1 MDIKVREV
9 STEEKSSQEI
19 EQELLDK
26 HEEKT
31 QAETEQVESTEVKVE
46 DQPEQE
52 VEVKEVNDTD
62 QEEKPVEEVV
72 EEQPPQMETPT
83 ELDENEVLSY
93 IGKRYGKEINSID
106 ELVSTREES
115 EPLPEDVAAYLK
127 YKKETGRGFND
138 FAKLQRDYTDLSP
151 DALLREYYSITEEG
165 LDSED
170 IDMLMEDFVFD
181 EEVHEPTEI
190 KKIKLAKKKE
200 IAKAKRFLKQQQEQY
215 KQPLESRE
223 SSANA
228 NNEELVEYRQYLES
242 AKAQQEDANQK
253 REWFVKKSDEV
264 FSSEFKG
271 FKFTIGE
278 NDVVYSPG
286 SASELKKAQET
297 PLNFV
302 NKYLDSNGFIKDAEG
317 YHKALAIAM
326 NPDKFAQFF
335 YEQGKSQA
343 TDDVMRKTKNVN
355 MTERSAPEV
364 SVKSGFQVK
373 AVSQPSSKGLRI
385 KSIKKT

>member
-9 STEEKSSQEI
+9 TTEEKSSQEI

-31 QAETEQVESTEVKVE
+31 QSQTEQVETTEVKVE
-46 DQPEQE
+46 EQPEQE

-62 QEEKPVEEVV
+62 QEEKPVEQVV

-106 ELVSTREES
+106 ELISEREES

-170 IDMLMEDFVFD
+170 IDLLMEDFVFD
-181 EEVHEPTEI
+181 EEIHEPSEI

-223 SSANA
+223 SSATA
-228 NNEELVEYRQYLES
+228 NNDELIEYRQYLEA
-242 AKAQQEDANQK
+242 AKTQEEQANHK
-253 REWFVKKSDEV
+253 RQWFVKKSDEV
-264 FSSEFKG
+264 FNTEFKG
-271 FKFTIGE
+271 FKFKIGE
-278 NDVVYSPG
+278 DQVVYTPG

-302 NKYLDSNGFIKDAEG
+302 NKFLDSNGYLKDAEG
-317 YHKALAIAM
+317 YHRSLAIAM
-326 NPDKFAQFF
+326 NPEKFAQFF

-355 MTERSAPEV
+355 MSERSAPEV

>member
-1 MDIKVREV
+1 
-9 STEEKSSQEI
+9 
-19 EQELLDK
+19 LN
-26 HEEKT
+26 
-31 QAETEQVESTEVKVE
+31 E
-46 DQPEQE
+46 D
-52 VEVKEVNDTD
+52 
-62 QEEKPVEEVV
+62 
-72 EEQPPQMETPT
+72 
-83 ELDENEVLSY
+83 EVLSY

-106 ELVSTREES
+106 ELVSEREES

-138 FAKLQRDYTDLSP
+138 FAKLRRDYTDLSP

-170 IDMLMEDFVFD
+170 IDMLMEDFIYD
-181 EEVHEPTEI
+181 EEVHEPNEI

-223 SSANA
+223 SSATA
-228 NNEELVEYRQYLES
+228 NNEELIEYRQYLES
-242 AKAQQEDANQK
+242 AKAQQNDAVQK

-271 FKFTIGE
+271 FKFNIGE
-278 NDVVYSPG
+278 NEIVYSPG
-286 SASELKKAQET
+286 SASELRKAQET

-302 NKYLDSNGFIKDAEG
+302 NKYLDSSGFIKDAEG
-317 YHKALAIAM
+317 YHKSLAIAM
-326 NPDKFAQFF
+326 NPEKFAQFF

>member
-9 STEEKSSQEI
+9 TTEEKSSQEI

-31 QAETEQVESTEVKVE
+31 QSQTEQVETTEVKVE
-46 DQPEQE
+46 EQPEPE
-52 VEVKEVNDTD
+52 VEVKEVNDIE
-62 QEEKPVEEVV
+62 QEEKPVEQVV
-72 EEQPPQMETPT
+72 EEQPPQMENPP

-106 ELVSTREES
+106 ELVSEREES

-170 IDMLMEDFVFD
+170 IDLLMEDFVFD
-181 EEVHEPTEI
+181 EEIHEPTEI

-223 SSANA
+223 SSATA
-228 NNEELVEYRQYLES
+228 NNDELIEYRQYLET
-242 AKAQQEDANQK
+242 AKTQEEQANHK
-253 REWFVKKSDEV
+253 RQWFVKKSDEV
-264 FSSEFKG
+264 FNTEFKG
-271 FKFTIGE
+271 FKFKIGE
-278 NDVVYSPG
+278 DQVVYTPG

-302 NKYLDSNGFIKDAEG
+302 NKFLDSNGYLKDAEG
-317 YHKALAIAM
+317 YHRSLAIAM
-326 NPDKFAQFF
+326 NPEKFAQFF

-355 MTERSAPEV
+355 MSERSAPEV

>member
-9 STEEKSSQEI
+9 SAEEKSSQEI

-26 HEEKT
+26 HEEK
-31 QAETEQVESTEVKVE
+31 QQSETGQDNV
-46 DQPEQE
+46 
-52 VEVKEVNDTD
+52 
-62 QEEKPVEEVV
+62 EVV
-72 EEQPPQMETPT
+72 EEPSTEETAGEEKVEQQTSPEIEETPEVK

-106 ELVSTREES
+106 ELVSQREES
-115 EPLPEDVAAYLK
+115 EPLPNDVAAYLK
-127 YKKETGRGFND
+127 YKKETGRGFEDYARLQKDYSD
-138 FAKLQRDYTDLSP
+138 FSS
-151 DALLREYYSITEEG
+151 DALLREYYTITEEG
-165 LDSED
+165 LDPED
-170 IDMLMEDFVFD
+170 IDDMMDEFSIDEDI
-181 EEVHEPTEI
+181 HEPTEI

-200 IAKAKRFLKQQQEQY
+200 IAKAKKFLRQQQEQY

-223 SSANA
+223 SSASV
-228 NNEELVEYRQYLES
+228 NNDELIEYRQYLES
-242 AKAQQEDANQK
+242 AKTQQEDASQK

-271 FKFTIGE
+271 FKFKIGE
-278 NDVVYSPG
+278 DEVVYSPG
-286 SASELKKAQET
+286 SASELRKAQET

-317 YHKALAIAM
+317 YHKSLAVAM
-326 NPDKFAQFF
+326 NPEKFAQFF

-343 TDDVMRKTKNVN
+343 TDDVIRKTKNIN
-355 MTERSAPEV
+355 MSERSAPEV